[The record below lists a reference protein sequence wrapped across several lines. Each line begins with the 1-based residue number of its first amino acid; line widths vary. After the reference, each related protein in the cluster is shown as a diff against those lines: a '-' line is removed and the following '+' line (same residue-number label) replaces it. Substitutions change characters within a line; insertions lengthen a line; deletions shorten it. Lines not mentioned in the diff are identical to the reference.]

1 MDKDSLKR
9 LAFLYFE
16 GKSDRSSEKELYDR
30 ISTSEQAR
38 AEYDALEEEWK
49 AGNIPTVAQRQ
60 SFEVMTGRIVAR
72 RRMRILRICLSS
84 AAAAIAVLLVVTG
97 IRSGG
102 DTGSRQ
108 LYLTTVSTGYG
119 EKTRLILPDSTEVW
133 LHAATTLTYSDSF
146 NREDRKVS
154 LSGEAFFDVT
164 HDEDLPF
171 IVELGGSSITV
182 KGTRF
187 DVAAYSSEEDITA
200 ALLEGSIIFRS
211 ENAIVDLHPGEVLT
225 YDLKDESILRSQADV
240 DSYAAWINGKL
251 DYPEVTLDKLLD
263 RLSSI
268 YGVDFVYFPE
278 KYREKKFRIILNGDE
293 SLSDLLE
300 AISFV
305 APMEY
310 EMKDG
315 KIYIK
320 ER

>member
-1 MDKDSLKR
+1 MQNFTAECNFGILNMLLDNTS
-9 LAFLYFE
+9 FENLYYE
-16 GKSDRSSEKELYDR
+16 YSDRLCNYASHYLSDRAMAGDIVQDAYIHLWEKYKGKE
-30 ISTSEQAR
+30 S
-38 AEYDALEEEWK
+38 EEWHPLLFTMVRNRCIDRLRHLEFSGTR
-49 AGNIPTVAQRQ
+49 AFVTPL
-60 SFEVMTGRIVAR
+60 SEVCEDR
-72 RRMRILRICLSS
+72 
-84 AAAAIAVLLVVTG
+84 
-97 IRSGG
+97 
-102 DTGSRQ
+102 
-108 LYLTTVSTGYG
+108 LYHS
-119 EKTRLILPDSTEVW
+119 DF
-133 LHAATTLTYSDSF
+133 HSDSF

-164 HDEDLPF
+164 YDEDLPF

-240 DSYAAWINGKL
+240 DSYAAWINGKP